1 MSPDGIGVVPCLQP
15 CESNRSVI
23 TNDIHKLIAIFMTQ
37 DHLSSNTV
45 QYQSELTQQ
54 VQAL

>member
-37 DHLSSNTV
+37 DHLS
-45 QYQSELTQQ
+45 YQSELTQQ